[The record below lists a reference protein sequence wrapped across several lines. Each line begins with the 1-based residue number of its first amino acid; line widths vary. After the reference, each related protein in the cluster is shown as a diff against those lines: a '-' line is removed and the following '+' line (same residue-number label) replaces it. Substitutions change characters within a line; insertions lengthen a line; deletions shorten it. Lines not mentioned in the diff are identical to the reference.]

1 MLFSY
6 ELRTKIEYISSKQ
19 QPFFSGI
26 SHTTTHSKAQYGQS
40 EKLQLF
46 CQSYCFEWRSRA
58 LNNQQI
64 TFHFE
69 TISINFNAWLP
80 SENLILNLLVETF
93 IRLEYCHAVFYRV
106 IISCKVNIVLSQ
118 EQQYIDMFSALK
130 WINSGHGKGIFLQL
144 LFMVF
149 SLLYCSDPFQREEVV
164 SLLLGEQQKRDDF
177 LKRQGWRCC
186 IDFFYTY

>member
-46 CQSYCFEWRSRA
+46 CQSFCFEWRSRA
-58 LNNQQI
+58 LNNRQI

-69 TISINFNAWLP
+69 PVSINFNAWLP

-106 IISCKVNIVLSQ
+106 IISCKVNIAVSQ
-118 EQQYIDMFSALK
+118 E
-130 WINSGHGKGIFLQL
+130 
-144 LFMVF
+144 
-149 SLLYCSDPFQREEVV
+149 
-164 SLLLGEQQKRDDF
+164 
-177 LKRQGWRCC
+177 
-186 IDFFYTY
+186 FFYNCCSWCFPFSERRGRITATWGAAKKGWLFRKAVMKMMHRFCV